1 MTTMLL
7 RMTPPRFHGVTFE
20 SYAPHTDSQKQAAVA
35 VWSWVE
41 NAVSGKGAML
51 ALVGK
56 QGTGKSHLLYAA
68 LREILINRY
77 RPNAA
82 APFVAPWYRLSDEL
96 RYGRSAR
103 TENGTRQ
110 LEPAEV
116 RAGMWE
122 RSIVMLDEI
131 RPTSG
136 TSFDDTELAKFAC
149 HAYDNRIAVL
159 VTTNWNPLH
168 TVMGDAAASRFAQV
182 VIDGPD
188 ARQESWAA

>member
-1 MTTMLL
+1 MSDMLL

-20 SYAPHTDSQKQAAVA
+20 NYVPHTPSQIQAAQA
-35 VWSWVE
+35 VWAWVE
-41 NAVSGKGAML
+41 SAVAGKGPML

-56 QGTGKSHLLYAA
+56 QGTGKSHLLYSA
-68 LREILINRY
+68 LGEILTNRP
-77 RPNAA
+77 RPGGA
-82 APFVAPWYRLSDEL
+82 APYVAPWYRLSDEL

-110 LEPAEV
+110 LEPVEV

-122 RSIVMLDEI
+122 RRISMLDEI

-136 TSFDDTELAKFAC
+136 TNFDDTELAKFAC

-168 TVMGDAAASRFAQV
+168 TVMGEAAASRFAQV

-188 ARQESWAA
+188 ARQENAA